1 MAGLD
6 WLNLSLQVGKNV
18 DKWLWML
25 SAMRIMT
32 RAEGDCNVVK
42 SKHGSIQADFKAWKV
57 KLLNRLQK
65 LAKGDKKSC
74 SGNCKTGGSCK
85 NNTKNGHEQEEDERA
100 TQLNNSSEVTLLTLK
115 TKKGFIQFRYD
126 RSPAHN
132 FILIAGYL
140 KSLSAFFH
148 PHHGYVGEPYLICRR
163 KYRHAFVLVK
173 QKAARNPPPKKTSGI
188 IRQMHCAVQLL
199 VRS

>member
-1 MAGLD
+1 
-6 WLNLSLQVGKNV
+6 
-18 DKWLWML
+18 
-25 SAMRIMT
+25 MRIMT

-126 RSPAHN
+126 LGFCCSFA
-132 FILIAGYL
+132 FFFLIISILIDL
-140 KSLSAFFH
+140 VHFK
-148 PHHGYVGEPYLICRR
+148 
-163 KYRHAFVLVK
+163 FVRALTNVYYK
-173 QKAARNPPPKKTSGI
+173 
-188 IRQMHCAVQLL
+188 C
-199 VRS
+199 